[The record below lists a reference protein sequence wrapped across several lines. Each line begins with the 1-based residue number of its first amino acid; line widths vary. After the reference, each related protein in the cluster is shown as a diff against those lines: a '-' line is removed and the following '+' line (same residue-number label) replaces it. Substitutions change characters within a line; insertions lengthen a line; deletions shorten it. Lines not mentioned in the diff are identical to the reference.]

1 MRDQVPKSDVDPYRG
16 VVLLLAGTAL
26 AGAVA
31 AAYGGAALR
40 QPQLLAVA
48 LLLGVASFVLV
59 GVAAAA
65 HARSRRSSPAAD
77 EPAAGEAESGPRP
90 DESVEPPAAAP
101 EPGARET
108 SATDDRSATEPR
120 PRSPGVLNSRRA
132 RAIAR
137 RIRELGA
144 VEAIRWIAGLA
155 GAVGVVPLVFAAPPA
170 PLPVSIGG
178 AVGALCLVAAAL
190 TAIATRYFAS
200 LSESALPEALGLARA
215 ARLVAWGLVLA
226 AIGTLSAAFAQETAA
241 RLVYLAIL
249 GLVASISWSLLKA
262 RPRAARAAAEFPI
275 DSPILSALG
284 SRANPIGS
292 LLDSAERQL
301 GIDLRSTWALSVV
314 RRSVEPLLA
323 GLLVLGWLSSS
334 LTVVHLGEQGL
345 VERLG
350 VPIGGPPLEPGL
362 HGHWPW
368 PVDRVFRLP
377 VRRIQALE
385 IGHEG
390 KEAPGPEDVLWA
402 RQHAENEYTLL
413 LGNGRDLITIDAV
426 VQFRVRDARAW
437 RYRFRNPTDALRAVA
452 YRAVMRATVNRTL
465 DEALSENVS
474 LLTGR
479 MLAAVQRD
487 ADDLGLGVEVVAFTV
502 GGMHP
507 PVAVA
512 AEYQSVSS
520 AELGKVTAEVNAE
533 AYRNRTVPAAQAE
546 VVQRLD
552 AAQADAAQLRAR
564 AAGEA
569 WSFRTLES
577 QFRADP
583 REFAFRRRL
592 ETLEQGLANRRL
604 IVLDARI
611 PRDGGELW
619 LTP

>member
-16 VVLLLAGTAL
+16 VVLLLAGIAL

-65 HARSRRSSPAAD
+65 HARSRTTSPAAD
-77 EPAAGEAESGPRP
+77 EPVTGEAENGPRP
-90 DESVEPPAAAP
+90 DESVELPAAPP

-108 SATDDRSATEPR
+108 SEAEDASATEPR
-120 PRSPGVLNSRRA
+120 RPPGVVSSRRA

-137 RIRELGA
+137 WIRGLGV
-144 VEAIRWIAGLA
+144 VETIRWIAGLA
-155 GAVGVVPLVFAAPPA
+155 AAVGVVPLVFAAPPA

-178 AVGALCLVAAAL
+178 VVGALCLAAAAL
-190 TAIATRYFAS
+190 AAIATRYFAS
-200 LSESALPEALGLARA
+200 LSESALPEALGLARG

-226 AIGTLSAAFAQETAA
+226 ALGTLSAAFAQETAA
-241 RLVYLAIL
+241 RLVHFAIL
-249 GLVASISWSLLKA
+249 GLVASISWSLLKV
-262 RPRAARAAAEFPI
+262 RPRAKRAAAEFPV

-437 RYRFRNPTDALRAVA
+437 QYRVRNPTDALRAVA

-507 PVAVA
+507 PVTVA

-552 AAQADAAQLRAR
+552 TAQADAAELRAR

-583 REFAFRRRL
+583 REFTFRRRL

-604 IVLDARI
+604 IVLDTRI

>member
-1 MRDQVPKSDVDPYRG
+1 MRDRVPKSIADPYRG
-16 VVLLLAGTAL
+16 VVLLLAGVTL
-26 AGAVA
+26 AGSAA
-31 AAYGGAALR
+31 AAYGRGALR

-48 LLLGVASFVLV
+48 LLLGVAFFVLV
-59 GVAAAA
+59 GVAVAA
-65 HARSRRSSPAAD
+65 HSRSRSSPPVNGPGAD
-77 EPAAGEAESGPRP
+77 KAEGGLRP
-90 DESVEPPAAAP
+90 DAPAKAPAAAP
-101 EPGARET
+101 DPEASE
-108 SATDDRSATEPR
+108 AFAADDAPAPQRRLSPR
-120 PRSPGVLNSRRA
+120 DAVSSRRF
-132 RAIAR
+132 RMIAR

-144 VEAIRWIAGLA
+144 VEAIRWMAGLA
-155 GAVGVVPLVFAAPPA
+155 GTVGVIPLAFNAPLA
-170 PLPVSIGG
+170 SLPVSIAGL
-178 AVGALCLVAAAL
+178 VGALCLAAAAVAA
-190 TAIATRYFAS
+190 IAARYFAS
-200 LSESALPEALGLARA
+200 LSESALPEAVGLARA

-226 AIGTLSAAFAQETAA
+226 ALATLLVYFAQETAA
-241 RLVYLAIL
+241 RLVHFAIL
-249 GLVASISWSLLKA
+249 GLVASISWSLLRV
-262 RPRAARAAAEFPI
+262 RPRAERAAPEFPLG
-275 DSPILSALG
+275 SPILSALG

-323 GLLVLGWLSSS
+323 GLLVLGWLSTS

-350 VPIGGPPLEPGL
+350 VPIVGPPLEPGL

-377 VRRIQALE
+377 VRRIQALP

-390 KEAPGPEDVLWA
+390 VEPSSGPEDVLWA

-426 VQFRVRDARAW
+426 VQFRVRDPRAW
-437 RYRFRNPTDALRAVA
+437 RYSFRNPTDALRAVA

-507 PVAVA
+507 PVTVA

-552 AAQADAAQLRAR
+552 TAQADAAQLRAR

-604 IVLDARI
+604 IVLDTRI

-619 LTP
+619 LMP

>member
-1 MRDQVPKSDVDPYRG
+1 M
-16 VVLLLAGTAL
+16 
-26 AGAVA
+26 
-31 AAYGGAALR
+31 
-40 QPQLLAVA
+40 
-48 LLLGVASFVLV
+48 
-59 GVAAAA
+59 AAAA
-65 HARSRRSSPAAD
+65 
-77 EPAAGEAESGPRP
+77 
-90 DESVEPPAAAP
+90 
-101 EPGARET
+101 
-108 SATDDRSATEPR
+108 
-120 PRSPGVLNSRRA
+120 
-132 RAIAR
+132 
-137 RIRELGA
+137 
-144 VEAIRWIAGLA
+144 LA
-155 GAVGVVPLVFAAPPA
+155 
-170 PLPVSIGG
+170 
-178 AVGALCLVAAAL
+178 
-190 TAIATRYFAS
+190 AIATRYFAS

-226 AIGTLSAAFAQETAA
+226 ALGTLSAAFAQETAA
-241 RLVYLAIL
+241 RLVHFAIL
-249 GLVASISWSLLKA
+249 GLVASISWSLLRV
-262 RPRAARAAAEFPI
+262 RPRAERAAPEFPLG
-275 DSPILSALG
+275 SPILSALG

-323 GLLVLGWLSSS
+323 GLLVLGWLSTS

-377 VRRIQALE
+377 VRRIQALP

-390 KEAPGPEDVLWA
+390 VEPSSGPEDVLWA

-437 RYRFRNPTDALRAVA
+437 QYRVRNPTDALRAVA

-507 PVAVA
+507 PVTVA

-533 AYRNRTVPAAQAE
+533 TYRNRTVPAAQAE

-552 AAQADAAQLRAR
+552 TAQADAAQLRAR

-583 REFAFRRRL
+583 GEFAFRRRL
-592 ETLEQGLANRRL
+592 ETLEQGLTNRRL
-604 IVLDARI
+604 IVLDTRI